1 MFAPSYFAVR
11 HFGPR
16 HFAPGVEVTLPPIGG
31 GGGGTQGSGPG
42 FAPSPRPSVDKRPP
56 LLLAQAMQEDEELI
70 MILKEFIEV
79 TQWH

>member
-1 MFAPSYFAVR
+1 MFAPSYFGVQ
-11 HFGPR
+11 
-16 HFAPGVEVTLPPIGG
+16 HFAPNYFPPAAIGTIPPVS

-42 FAPSPRPSVDKRPP
+42 FAPSPRPPVDRTP
-56 LLLAQAMQEDEELI
+56 LYLAQAMQEDEELI